1 MYGEMAARNI
11 TLVVPI
17 TVSVGAFGGPMQGGG
32 HSHFTS
38 YYGTIA
44 DQVVS
49 LQVVTADGKF
59 VTVDSENN
67 EDLFF
72 ALRGGGGGKLLSPR
86 CWRWTRKLSVHR
98 YLGRRDVR
106 RNQSVSEYAVR

>member
-1 MYGEMAARNI
+1 
-11 TLVVPI
+11 
-17 TVSVGAFGGPMQGGG
+17 MQGGG